1 MRRLHNPAGSILADI
16 AVPGFNRYL
25 ARLHDLDAKL
35 SLFNRLGLEIQVGG
49 NPY

>member
-1 MRRLHNPAGSILADI
+1 MHNPAGSILADI
-16 AVPGFNRYL
+16 AAPDFNPYL

-35 SLFNRLGLEIQVGG
+35 SLFNRLGLETQVGG